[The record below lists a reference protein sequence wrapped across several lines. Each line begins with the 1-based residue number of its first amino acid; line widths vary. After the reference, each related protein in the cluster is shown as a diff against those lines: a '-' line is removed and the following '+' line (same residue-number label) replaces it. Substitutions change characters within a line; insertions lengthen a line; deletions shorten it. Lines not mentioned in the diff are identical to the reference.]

1 MDNSHYGSA
10 DRRVRAFCV
19 CLDSPLADSAVRA
32 PIVRI
37 AENLIKKSGVN
48 LIKKNGV
55 NFRPRR
61 LVPTDLNSRRFFTR
75 RSKGKTRRD
84 EAAGARRHVPCVCG

>member
-37 AENLIKKSGVN
+37 AEKLIKKS
-48 LIKKNGV
+48 GV